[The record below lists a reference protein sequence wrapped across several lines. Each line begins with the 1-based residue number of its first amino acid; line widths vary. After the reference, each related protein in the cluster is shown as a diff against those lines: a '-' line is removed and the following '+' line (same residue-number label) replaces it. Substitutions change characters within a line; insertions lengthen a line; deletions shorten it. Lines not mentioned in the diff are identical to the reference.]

1 MRPAPAKSSP
11 WVFACAAAGLLAVL
25 WWFQRA
31 QHPFATSESRDIW
44 LHRQQPAI
52 EPQPAN
58 GPYAGHLSAIEK
70 PNISPSRVDA
80 CAGNPASFA
89 VQVELS
95 QLAALHQISL
105 TPEELKAFAAITT
118 AAQSARHR
126 YEASIAQVLP
136 RHSDR
141 LEMVVP
147 MYSEVGDDLRTV
159 YYQALRT
166 QLGESLAA
174 QIQQVL
180 GADLETM
187 FGDFGASEQGL
198 EVAVDHTSAGP
209 AYTVNSTAVFWVA
222 PTPTPTPA
230 GVTNTLF
237 AVHRE
242 THLLPI
248 EDPSGTTWGDFVR
261 LFASQS

>member
-25 WWFQRA
+25 WCSHRVKHA
-31 QHPFATSESRDIW
+31 LATGASHDMWQKALPS
-44 LHRQQPAI
+44 I

-58 GPYAGHLSAIEK
+58 GPYAGHFTAIEK
-70 PNISPSRVDA
+70 STVPIVHPEA
-80 CAGNPASFA
+80 TAGNPTSFA
-89 VQVELS
+89 VQIELS
-95 QLAALHQISL
+95 QLAAQHQLSL
-105 TPEELKAFAAITT
+105 TPEQLKMFASITSAVQ
-118 AAQSARHR
+118 AARYR

-136 RHSDR
+136 RRSNR

-147 MYSEVGDDLRTV
+147 TYSDVGDDLRSV
-159 YYQALRT
+159 YYAALRA
-166 QLGESLAA
+166 QLGETVARN
-174 QIQQVL
+174 IQHTL
-180 GADLETM
+180 GAELETM

-198 EVAVDHTSAGP
+198 EVAVDHTSSGAE
-209 AYTVNSTAVFWVA
+209 YTVNSTSVFWVA

-230 GVTNTLF
+230 GANSAMF

-248 EDPSGTTWGDFVR
+248 EDPAGTTWGDFVR